1 MKKKKKRSKAKKN
14 RISLRQIYTEALPPP
29 IAARINPLLT
39 IGAVAL
45 LLAVTTMVVPS
56 TRGLAPFLA
65 LIALSLLGYGTW
77 QRYDVISRGY
87 KEILFKVVDY
97 TFLTRLSRNPTGL
110 IVVKA
115 YPETEQDHGEYHIAV
130 SGKEAL
136 PRPGWLVNVYVP
148 SDIEPAEYSGRKY
161 FPAVYGYAAVGDGD
175 DTEYQSR

>member
-29 IAARINPLLT
+29 IAARISPLLT

-45 LLAVTTMVVPS
+45 LLAVTTLVVPS

-65 LIALSLLGYGTW
+65 LIALTLLGYGTW

-110 IVVKA
+110 IMIKA
-115 YPETEQDHGEYHIAV
+115 DPETENDRGEYHIAV

-148 SDIEPAEYSGRKY
+148 SDIEPAEYSRRKY
-161 FPAVYGYAAVGDGD
+161 FPTVYGYTAIDSD

>member
-1 MKKKKKRSKAKKN
+1 MKLKKKKRKKVKKS
-14 RISLRQIYTEALPPP
+14 RISLRQIYEETLPPP
-29 IAARINPLLT
+29 IAGRINPLLT
-39 IGAVAL
+39 IGAVSA
-45 LLAVTTMVVPS
+45 LLAVATLIAPS
-56 TRGLAPFLA
+56 SRGLSPFLA
-65 LIALSLLGYGTW
+65 LIALTLLGYGTW

-110 IVVKA
+110 IMVKA

-161 FPAVYGYAAVGDGD
+161 FPTVYGYTAIDSD

>member
-1 MKKKKKRSKAKKN
+1 MKKKKKRFKAKKN

-45 LLAVTTMVVPS
+45 LLAVTTLVVPS

-87 KEILFKVVDY
+87 REILFKIVDY
-97 TFLTRLSRNPTGL
+97 TYLTRKPIPKQKTTGENT
-110 IVVKA
+110 I
-115 YPETEQDHGEYHIAV
+115 
-130 SGKEAL
+130 
-136 PRPGWLVNVYVP
+136 
-148 SDIEPAEYSGRKY
+148 
-161 FPAVYGYAAVGDGD
+161 
-175 DTEYQSR
+175 